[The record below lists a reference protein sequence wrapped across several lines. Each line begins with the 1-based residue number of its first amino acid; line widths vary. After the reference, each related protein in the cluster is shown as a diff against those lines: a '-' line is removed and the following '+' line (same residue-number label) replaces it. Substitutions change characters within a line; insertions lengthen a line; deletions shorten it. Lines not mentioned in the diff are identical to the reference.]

1 MITSNHQ
8 DAKYKNN
15 GIVNGSRGYID
26 SIHTSKQ
33 NPDEVEIIWVRFSDD
48 KTGQMLREDNKS
60 LLRTHPPKDSK
71 SVPIRRQKKGFNMK
85 GNTKYVRSQFPLTLC
100 YAITSH
106 KSQGQTLDE
115 VIIDFT
121 NAKGGIAAGSFYV
134 AMSRVRLGENLY
146 LRGFEENYIQANPL
160 VERQLNAIKI
170 SSPYNFKKI
179 YMEKEIYEKIGHEL
193 KIAYININSLYEGKS
208 HIFLNNDENL
218 LQLDFLLVADTRL
231 TSHNSQE
238 ELEERLEN
246 WRMIRRFD
254 ADDGFRHMGL
264 LLLQSKSS
272 NMTHLQ
278 IETAK
283 KYWNKKIRRDGLPL
297 HSGYTYNG
305 RYRTDSKKH

>member
-1 MITSNHQ
+1 M
-8 DAKYKNN
+8 
-15 GIVNGSRGYID
+15 
-26 SIHTSKQ
+26 
-33 NPDEVEIIWVRFSDD
+33 
-48 KTGQMLREDNKS
+48 
-60 LLRTHPPKDSK
+60 
-71 SVPIRRQKKGFNMK
+71 
-85 GNTKYVRSQFPLTLC
+85 TLC

-106 KSQGQTLDE
+106 KSQGQTLE
-115 VIIDFT
+115 QVIIDFT

-160 VERQLNAIKI
+160 VERQLNAMKI

-272 NMTHLQ
+272 NMKNLQ

-283 KYWNKKIRRDGLPL
+283 KFWKKKINNENRCFAQLLTVILPQIELEMAFLYIRATPTMGDTERIAKDIANADLVMGDLNLDPMKTDGEDL
-297 HSGYTYNG
+297 G
-305 RYRTDSKKH
+305 